1 MAATE
6 RLICSSE
13 ALVEQSRG
21 VRFALPERGDRVTGF
36 VVRYNGRPHG
46 YQNSCAHVPVELDW
60 QQGEFFDLTGHY
72 LICAT
77 HGAHYD
83 PGTGYCVMGPC
94 KGKSL
99 QRLEVKEC
107 DGNIY
112 LILKAEH
119 D

>member
-6 RLICSSE
+6 RLICSGTE
-13 ALVEQSRG
+13 LAEQSGG
-21 VRFALPERGDRVTGF
+21 VRFALPERGERVTGF
-36 VVRYNGRPHG
+36 VVRYNGRPYG
-46 YQNSCAHVPVELDW
+46 YVNSCAHVPVELDW
-60 QQGEFFDLTGHY
+60 QEGDFFDLTGHY

-83 PGTGYCVMGPC
+83 PISGHCVMGPC

-99 QRLEVKEC
+99 QRLDVTER

-112 LILKAEH
+112 LILES
-119 D
+119 